1 MSAPAQ
7 GTQADIL
14 VVDDTPANLRLLAQ
28 TLSERG
34 YGVRTVTSGERAFES
49 ALAAPPDLILLDVRM
64 PEMDGFAV
72 CRQFKA
78 DERTRAIPILFI
90 SALDDLRDKVEAF
103 HAGGVDYITKPFQ
116 VEEVLARTE
125 THLALRRLQSR
136 LEATNLR
143 LERELALAG
152 KVQASFLPAAL
163 PQFDGWRFA
172 AALRPARETSG
183 DFYDLFRLPEGRLG
197 LLIADVVDKGVPAAL
212 MMAMSAGLLL
222 TYCDEYP
229 RAPEQ
234 AFAAVNR
241 SLTRH
246 LGGQQYLTALC
257 GVLDPASGALV
268 YANAGHPAGFFF
280 EPGREEIRR
289 LGLGGPPLGILE
301 EAAWTQAGV
310 RMTPGSGL
318 VLHTDGL
325 TDAQS
330 ADGATFGA
338 RRLAQA
344 VQARR
349 GQPAEAILEGLL
361 GEVEAFIGDAPQF
374 DDIALLV
381 VTRSL

>member
-1 MSAPAQ
+1 MSAPAAR
-7 GTQADIL
+7 TQADIL

-125 THLALRRLQSR
+125 THLALRRLQAR

-143 LERELALAG
+143 LQRELDLAG
-152 KVQASFLPAAL
+152 KVQATFLPAAM
-163 PQFDGWRFA
+163 PQVEGWRFA

-212 MMAMSAGLLL
+212 MMAMSAGLLQ
-222 TYCDEYP
+222 TYCDEHP
-229 RAPEQ
+229 SAPEE
-234 AFAAVNR
+234 AFASVNR

-257 GVLDPASGALV
+257 GVLDPASGALA
-268 YANAGHPAGFFF
+268 YANAGHPAGLFL
-280 EPGREEIRR
+280 EPDGQELRR
-289 LGLGGPPLGILE
+289 LGLGGPPLGILD
-301 EAAWTQAGV
+301 EASWRRAGV
-310 RMTPGSGL
+310 QMMPGSGL

-330 ADGATFGA
+330 ADGAAFGA
-338 RRLAQA
+338 RRLAAA

-349 GQPAEAILEGLL
+349 GQPAEVILEGLL

-381 VTRSL
+381 VTRGL